1 MYLSKLELNPRS
13 RRARQE
19 VAHPYQMHR
28 TVMSLFPDFKAG
40 YRDRVLFRIDAY
52 PRPGQINLLIQSEI
66 KPHFADLIRG
76 TDYCESEPLWKELTP
91 AVNAGQQRYFRLR
104 ANPTIKSG
112 GKRIGIIDEDRQEQ
126 WLNRKADLGGF
137 RVDSLSTLGEGMR
150 KEVKRSPE
158 VSIEISLLSVLFEGV
173 LEVVEPKRFLET
185 LSAGIGAGKGLGFGL
200 LSIAPHKGE

>member
-28 TVMSLFPDFKAG
+28 TVMSLFPEFEADD
-40 YRDRVLFRIDAY
+40 RDRILFRVDTN
-52 PRPGQINLLIQSEI
+52 PRPGQINLLIQSDI
-66 KPHFADLIRG
+66 RPDFAELISG
-76 TDYCESEPLWKELTP
+76 SDYCESEPLWKEYTP
-91 AVNAGQQRYFRLR
+91 VVNAGQQRYFRLR
-104 ANPTIKSG
+104 ANPTIKSS

-137 RVDSLSTLGEGMR
+137 RVDSFSISAEGMR

-185 LSAGIGAGKGLGFGL
+185 LSAGIGSGKGLGFGL

>member
-1 MYLSKLELNPRS
+1 M
-13 RRARQE
+13 
-19 VAHPYQMHR
+19 
-28 TVMSLFPDFKAG
+28 
-40 YRDRVLFRIDAY
+40 
-52 PRPGQINLLIQSEI
+52 
-66 KPHFADLIRG
+66 
-76 TDYCESEPLWKELTP
+76 
-91 AVNAGQQRYFRLR
+91 
-104 ANPTIKSG
+104 
-112 GKRIGIIDEDRQEQ
+112 
-126 WLNRKADLGGF
+126 NRKADLGGF